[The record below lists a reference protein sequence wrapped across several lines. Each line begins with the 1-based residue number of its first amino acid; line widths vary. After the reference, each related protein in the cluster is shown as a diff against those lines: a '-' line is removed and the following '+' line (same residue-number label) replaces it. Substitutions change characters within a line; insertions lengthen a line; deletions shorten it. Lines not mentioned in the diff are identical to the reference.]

1 MRELILAADIGGT
14 MIRVAIADSRGRIL
28 EKASTLVPK
37 GPDARAVPMKVLEL
51 CDVLSAKYGGRRS
64 ISKVSIAAIGPL
76 DMTKGAIVRPAN
88 MPYEIVPIMDVLCN
102 HFDATFILLNDCNAA
117 VIAEK
122 NIGAGKGVDDVVYI
136 TISSGI
142 GGGVILDGRLLLGK
156 DGNAAEIGHTVVD
169 MSMGMMCGC
178 GKKGHWEAYCGGNS
192 IPKFAKFLLEKK
204 YSNVNS
210 ALAHRLR
217 DDTHTISAKDIF
229 DYARAGDE
237 FALMF
242 VDAIAEINGAG
253 VANVVDVF
261 DPSVISIGGSV
272 ALNNV
277 DLVVDK
283 LRPFVEQYALN
294 RVPKIVPTPLGHD
307 APLIGAILAA
317 IEPPPKS
324 IFKTL

>member
-1 MRELILAADIGGT
+1 MVELILAADIGGT
-14 MIRVAIADSRGRIL
+14 VIRVAIADLQGHIL

-37 GPDARAVPMKVLEL
+37 GPDARAVPLKVLEL
-51 CDVLSAKYGGRRS
+51 CDALSTKYGGRRS

-88 MPYEIVPIMDVLCN
+88 MPYDVVPIMDVLCN
-102 HFDATFILLNDCNAA
+102 YFDATFILLNDCNAA

-122 NIGAGKGVDDVVYI
+122 RAGAGKYVDDVVYI

-142 GGGVILDGRLLLGK
+142 GGGAILDGKLILGK

-169 MSMGMMCGC
+169 MSIGMVCGC

-192 IPKFAKFLLEKK
+192 MPKFAKFLAENR
-204 YSNVNS
+204 YNNINS
-210 ALAHRLR
+210 TLARRLR
-217 DDTHTISAKDIF
+217 EGTYNISAKDIF
-229 DYARAGDE
+229 DYARCGDE
-237 FALMF
+237 FALIF
-242 VDAIAEINGAG
+242 IDTISEINGAG
-253 VANVVDVF
+253 VANVVDAF
-261 DPSVISIGGSV
+261 DPSIISIGGSV

-283 LRPFVEQYALN
+283 LKPFVEQYALN
-294 RVPKIVPTPLGHD
+294 RVPEIVPTPLGHD

-317 IEPPPKS
+317 IDPPPKS
-324 IFKTL
+324 VFKTL